1 MDFFR
6 PEFLNRLDDILIFNP
21 MFREMFKSILEI
33 KIKQQLELIYSKK
46 QISVNISD
54 KAKNFSAKK

>member
-54 KAKNFSAKK
+54 KAKNFLAKK